1 MPMPPVQPKIYHI
14 THVNNLASIVADGY
28 IEADSR
34 RIRRGGEQT
43 SIGMTEIKRRRLNE
57 IAVSC
62 HPDTMVGDYVPFYFC
77 PRSIM
82 LYILHMG
89 NHPDMAHYRDGQDPI
104 LHLQVDMET
113 AINWADQNR
122 VRWAFSDRNAG
133 IYYVDFHISRNELDK
148 IDWRAVISND
158 FRDPVVKEG
167 KQAEF
172 LLHDTCPLHLVEK
185 IGVFNERIRSQV
197 IDILQNVQY
206 NPIVSIERIW
216 YY

>member
-1 MPMPPVQPKIYHI
+1 MSTPPIQPKIFHI
-14 THVNNLASIVADGY
+14 THVDNLASIVADNH
-28 IEADSR
+28 IEADGR
-34 RIRRGGEQT
+34 RMRCGGNQT
-43 SIGMTEIKRRRLNE
+43 SIGMTEIKQRRLNK

-62 HPDTMVGDYVPFYFC
+62 HPNTMVGDYVPFYFC

-122 VRWAFSDRNAG
+122 IPWTFSDRNAG
-133 IYYVDFHISRNELDK
+133 SYYAAFDNNRNGLAKLDWES
-148 IDWRAVISND
+148 IRSND

-172 LLHDTCPLHLVEK
+172 LIHDTCPWHLVEK
-185 IGVFNERIRSQV
+185 IGVFNEKIYSQV
-197 IDILQNVQY
+197 IDILQNARHKPV
-206 NPIVSIERIW
+206 VSIKKTW
-216 YY
+216 YF